1 MGAYDLTNK
10 RFGNL
15 TAKKVAYRDDSGH
28 NFWECHC
35 DCGAVVIVRPS
46 ELLNGKK
53 TMCKDCKKKSMQS
66 IKNIKNVTNMDINI
80 DNSTTSNDYVYN
92 NIYELPNG
100 DIFTTPIIFKIVQ
113 AINADLTFRRS
124 YDDGKLTM
132 AGELNKFFKI
142 YNELE
147 DLSSIEWYI
156 GEVIYTAPVYN
167 LLTKNNRCDTVTY
180 ENLETCLYQLKKDAE
195 NHGNFYLAFPKI
207 CCGQDRLE
215 WDKVKNLII
224 KVFAN
229 TDFQILLF

>member
-46 ELLNGKK
+46 ELLNGKR
-53 TMCKDCKKKSMQS
+53 TMCKDCKKKSLQTA
-66 IKNIKNVTNMDINI
+66 KDVVNTNI
-80 DNSTTSNDYVYN
+80 DNPIVDVNVVYN
-92 NIYELPNG
+92 NINELSDV
-100 DIFTTPIIFKIVQ
+100 DIFTVPIIFKIVQ
-113 AINADLTFRRS
+113 AINADLTSKEFKN
-124 YDDGKLTM
+124 DGTLTM

-142 YNELE
+142 YDELE
-147 DLSSIEWYI
+147 DLSSIDWNV
-156 GEVIYTAPVYN
+156 GEVIFTAPVYN
-167 LLTKNNRCDTVTY
+167 LLTKKDRYDTVTY
-180 ENLETCLYQLKKDAE
+180 ENLEKCLYQLKKDAE

-207 CCGQDRLE
+207 CCGQDKLE

-224 KVFAN
+224 RIFAN